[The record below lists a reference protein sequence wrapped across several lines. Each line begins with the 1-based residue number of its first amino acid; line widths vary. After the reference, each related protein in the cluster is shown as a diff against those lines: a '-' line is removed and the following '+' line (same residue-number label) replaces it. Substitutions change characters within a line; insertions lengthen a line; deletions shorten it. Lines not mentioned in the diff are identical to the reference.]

1 MGDSPG
7 IPTPAA
13 RGGPEPLRLAAWP
26 TPLEPAP
33 RLAVQLGLEPGDL
46 WLKRDDLAGLGAGGN
61 KIRKLQHTAAEA
73 LAEGADTLVTTGAA
87 QSNHARATAAVAARL
102 GLDCLLVLAGHDPG
116 PATGNL
122 LLDHLFG
129 ATVAW
134 AGDVELAGLDAY
146 AEELAAAGRDAGRR
160 PYRVPYGGSGP
171 VGARGY
177 LDCAAE
183 LLAQGPEPACVVT
196 AVGSGATMAG
206 LVAGLGPGRVLGVD
220 TGATPDPLERVA
232 GMLMALLGEVPAG
245 LRLRRDQ
252 VGGGYDQLTEGAA
265 EAMTETARTEGVV
278 LDPIYTG
285 RAMAG
290 LRAEVAGGGI
300 RPGERTVFLHSGGL
314 PGLLAHPEVARV
326 LG

>member
-1 MGDSPG
+1 MSDSPE
-7 IPTPAA
+7 IPGPAA
-13 RGGPEPLRLAAWP
+13 GGAPLRLAAWP

-33 RLAVQLGLEPGDL
+33 RLAVSLGLEPADL
-46 WLKRDDLAGLGAGGN
+46 WLKRDDLVGLGAGGN
-61 KIRKLQHTAAEA
+61 KIRKLQHTAAAA

-102 GLDCLLVLAGHDPG
+102 GLDCLLVLAGRDPG

-122 LLDHLFG
+122 LLDRLFG
-129 ATVAW
+129 ATIAW
-134 AGDVELAGLDAY
+134 AGEVELAALDDY
-146 AEELAAAGRDAGRR
+146 AEELAQAGRDAGRR

-177 LDCAAE
+177 LDCAGE
-183 LLAQGPEPACVVT
+183 LLAQGPPPDHVVT

-206 LVAGLGPGRVLGVD
+206 LVAGLGADHVLGVD

-232 GMLMALLGEVPAG
+232 GMLRAMLGQVPAG

-252 VGGGYDQLTEGAA
+252 VGGGYGQLTEGAA
-265 EAMTETARTEGVV
+265 AALAETATTEGVV

-290 LRAEVAGGGI
+290 LRAAVAEGEV
-300 RPGERTVFLHSGGL
+300 RPGERVVFLHSGGL
-314 PGLLAHPEVARV
+314 PGLLAHPDAPG
-326 LG
+326 LAGG